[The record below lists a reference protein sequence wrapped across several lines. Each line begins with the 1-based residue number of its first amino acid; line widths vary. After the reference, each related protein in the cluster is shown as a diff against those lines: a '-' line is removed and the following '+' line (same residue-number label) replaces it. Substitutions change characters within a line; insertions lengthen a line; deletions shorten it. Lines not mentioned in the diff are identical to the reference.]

1 MSIANTRSPESLA
14 QTFAPNRVRRRTMR
28 SVMSAAWK
36 LRMSVAGGIVLLLLA
51 LMAIFAPLLT
61 PYTTE
66 EGSIRER
73 LQPPIWQEGGTWS
86 HPLGTDGI
94 GRDYATRLM
103 FGGRIALTVG
113 LLATLLSAAIG
124 ITLGMAAGYFGGWI
138 DAFISTLVNVMIT
151 FPFILLA
158 LAVMAVLGTSFRN
171 VVLVL
176 AIGAWPIYTRVIK
189 FEVERIKE
197 LEYMA
202 ASRVIGV
209 SIWRTMWRHI
219 APNLLN
225 TVIVIGTVQV
235 ARLIISEAFLSY
247 LGLGVPPPTPSWGYM
262 LNESI
267 PFSFTWSDIWL
278 PMLPGLAIFI
288 TTLSINFVGDGLRDL
303 MDPRQ
308 RASL

>member
-1 MSIANTRSPESLA
+1 MASVNTTTQEAISQHFS
-14 QTFAPNRVRRRTMR
+14 PNRVRRRSMR
-28 SVMSAAWK
+28 SIMSAAWK
-36 LRMSVAGGIVLLLLA
+36 LRMSVAGGTVLLILA

-66 EGSIRER
+66 EGSIRDR
-73 LQPPIWQEGGTWS
+73 LQPPVWQEGGSWK

-103 FGGRIALTVG
+103 YGGRIALSVG
-113 LLATLLSAAIG
+113 LLATLISAGIG
-124 ITLGMAAGYFGGWI
+124 VTLGMAAGYFGGKT
-138 DAFISTLVNVMIT
+138 DGVISTLVNIMMT

-158 LAVMAVLGTSFRN
+158 LAVMAVLGTSFTN

-176 AIGAWPIYTRVIK
+176 GIGAWPIYTRVVK
-189 FEVERIKE
+189 FEVERIKS

-202 ASRVIGV
+202 AAKVIGV

-219 APNLLN
+219 APNLVN
-225 TVIVIGTVQV
+225 TIIVIGTVQV
-235 ARLIISEAFLSY
+235 ARLIIAEAFLSY

-267 PFSFTWSDIWL
+267 AFSFAWKDIWL
-278 PMLPGLAIFI
+278 PTLPGLAIFV

-303 MDPRQ
+303 LDPHQ
-308 RASL
+308 RNAL

>member
-1 MSIANTRSPESLA
+1 MVEV
-14 QTFAPNRVRRRTMR
+14 QTQETLSQTMAPQRVRRRSR
-28 SVMSAAWK
+28 RALMSAAWK
-36 LRMSVAGGIVLLLLA
+36 LRMSIAGGIVLLILS
-51 LMAIFAPLLT
+51 LMAIFAPLLS

-66 EGSIRER
+66 EGSIRDR
-73 LQPPIWQEGGTWS
+73 LHPPVWQEGGTWD

-103 FGGRIALTVG
+103 YGGRIALTVG
-113 LLATLLSAAIG
+113 LLATLVSAVIG
-124 ITLGMAAGYFGGWI
+124 ISLGMAAGYFGGAI
-138 DAFISTLVNVMIT
+138 DSVVSTLVNVMMT

-158 LAVMAVLGTSFRN
+158 LAVISVLGTSFVN

-176 AIGAWPIYTRVIK
+176 GIGAWPIYTRVVK
-189 FEVERIKE
+189 FEVERIKS
-197 LEYMA
+197 LDYIA
-202 ASRVIGV
+202 ASRVVGTG
-209 SIWRTMWRHI
+209 IWRTLYRHI
-219 APNLLN
+219 APNLIN
-225 TVIVIGTVQV
+225 MIIVIGTVQV

-247 LGLGVPPPTPSWGYM
+247 LGLGIQPPTPSWGYM

-303 MDPRQ
+303 MDPHE